1 MSENEQIGGVD
12 RWDRL
17 RQEIDG
23 KLERLDG
30 KIEKKLPYNVFFWAM
45 GSVGVLTTIALAIFL
60 AAFGQIG
67 KSNDKIDDMS
77 RKTLKAM
84 TRAGEVIKAQGPDGR
99 PVYSLPD

>member
-1 MSENEQIGGVD
+1 VD

-77 RKTLKAM
+77 RKIT
-84 TRAGEVIKAQGPDGR
+84 VIETKQEQTKK
-99 PVYSLPD
+99 